1 MALTKFNFNSFDLT
15 TVASSGLAFN
25 SSANG
30 FTADGGGAM
39 TLIKTLTASSDS
51 TISFVHGSSDVV
63 LDSTYPVYLFKLIN
77 VHPASANATG
87 EVNFRD
93 GGSAYDATKTTTF
106 FRTSHRDNDTEVV
119 FGSGGSSLFSNGG
132 ALEQDTGTQQWSG
145 GIGGGE
151 SYQAG
156 SGYVYLFN
164 PSSTTFVK
172 HFMIESQI
180 YSAAQ
185 SEQSFAA
192 GYCNTTTA
200 IDGVQFSFSSG
211 NIDAGTF
218 KLYGIKDS

>member
-1 MALTKFNFNSFDLT
+1 MALTKYNYNSFDLT
-15 TVASSGLAFN
+15 TAASSGLAFN

-30 FTADGGGAM
+30 FTTDGGGAM

-77 VHPASANATG
+77 IHHLGNATG

-119 FGSGGSSLFSNGG
+119 FGTNGSSLHSGG
-132 ALEQDTGTQQWSG
+132 GSLGQDTGTQQWSG

-156 SGYVYLFN
+156 SGYIYLFN

-172 HFMIESQI
+172 HFIIESQI

-192 GYCNTTTA
+192 GYCNTTAA
-200 IDGVQFSFSSG
+200 IDGVQFSMSSG
-211 NIDAGTF
+211 DIVSGTF